1 MEQKRLVE
9 KWVIIPL
16 SVGNNEVKQ
25 IDWRMPS
32 NVVSCAGVAVTVSD
46 LAGFYYPHSLG
57 ELSLSLNY
65 RKSQPACLPV
75 KSVHCCFRM
84 DYIICKLEEPI
95 VGGSRIG
102 GYYKNIVPLSYSI
115 KIYLQC
121 LQWESD

>member
-1 MEQKRLVE
+1 MERKHLVE

-25 IDWRMPS
+25 VDWRMPS
-32 NVVSCAGVAVTVSD
+32 NIVCCTGVAVTVSD
-46 LAGFYYPHSLG
+46 LKGFYYPHNLG

-65 RKSQPACLPV
+65 RQSQPACLPV
-75 KSVHCCFRM
+75 KCVPTCFRM
-84 DYIICKLEEPI
+84 DYIICKLEELV

-121 LQWESD
+121 LQLETD